1 LHHLE
6 ADQAGQ
12 RQFVADSTSAMVPQ
26 AALEVADP
34 CSSAAVEPLDP
45 GASGCSAPELAAD
58 QQEGLD

>member
-1 LHHLE
+1 
-6 ADQAGQ
+6 
-12 RQFVADSTSAMVPQ
+12 MVPQ